1 MALGKAFIEVHA
13 DTKPFARELG
23 RDLIKILEAAEKDV
37 RKLARQTGE
46 TIAAETGRGIERN
59 RKKIGD
65 GLGKALDDATKGQGG
80 VFSRF
85 TKGIIDSIDDGLSG
99 LPAEVKVALGAALA
113 AMLPFIGAAISGL
126 VNTTIVA
133 AFAGL
138 GFLIGSQ
145 FTAVQ
150 TGWET
155 LLADLRDLFLGA
167 GVVFVEPVLA
177 AFELIRER
185 LFAMEGWFRE
195 IFATAATFVEPV
207 TSALLGFVEGLLP
220 GLLDTLRNAATIIA
234 SLEVAFFN
242 LGRAVGEALSIIS
255 GSRYADEGF
264 RDLLFIIGSLILGT
278 AAFIRALTE
287 IYGRLRDIALLMSG
301 PSGIAQFIAGGA
313 VDAAAES
320 ARNAASA
327 NGLWANS
334 FYEVA
339 SATEAQQAAM
349 KDLNNQLAAYERM
362 VLAQINNEI
371 AWEQAIDDFTESV
384 KENGRSLKLTEQAGR
399 DNANALI
406 NLAQVALRTRT
417 EQINM
422 GVEVGVAQ
430 QKFEQQRAA
439 IYELAR
445 QMKLGKV
452 ETDRIVGALLNI
464 PPPAP
469 TGVDA
474 ASITRLQKLLTLIQQ
489 IYSAPGFGAIFGAV
503 FDAARAARNTPAYAN
518 GGIVTSP
525 TMGLIGEAGAEAII
539 PLNKPQRAAQ
549 LLSQSGLSNM
559 MGPTVNVYIGN
570 QQIDAYIDDR
580 VDGRIGVTARS
591 LAYGGRGF

>member
-46 TIAAETGRGIERN
+46 TIATETGKGIEKN
-59 RKKIGD
+59 RKKIGN
-65 GLGKALDDATKGQGG
+65 GLGKALDDATKDQGG
-80 VFSRF
+80 IFSRF
-85 TKGIIDSIDDGLSG
+85 AKGIIDSIDDGLSG
-99 LPAEVKVALGAALA
+99 LPAEVKIALGAALA

-145 FTAVQ
+145 FAAVQ
-150 TGWET
+150 TGWE
-155 LLADLRDLFLGA
+155 LLVADLRDLFLGA

-185 LFAMEGWFRE
+185 LFAMEGWFKE
-195 IFATAATFVEPV
+195 IFATAATFIEPV
-207 TSALLGFVEGLLP
+207 TGAFLGFIEGLLP
-220 GLLDTLRNAATIIA
+220 GLLDTLQNAASIIA
-234 SLEVAFFN
+234 SLEISFYN

-255 GSRYADEGF
+255 GSQYADQGF
-264 RDLLFIIGSLILGT
+264 RDLLFVIGSLILGT

-301 PSGIAQFIAGGA
+301 PKGIAQF
-313 VDAAAES
+313 AAETAADKS
-320 ARNAASA
+320 AEAAKNAASA
-327 NGLWANS
+327 NGLWADS
-334 FYEVA
+334 FNPLVA
-339 SATEAQQAAM
+339 QTEAEAKAIQQ
-349 KDLNNQLAAYERM
+349 LNQQITALERLT
-362 VLAQINNEI
+362 LAQVNNEI

-406 NLAQVALRTRT
+406 NMAQVALRTRT
-417 EQINM
+417 EQIALT
-422 GVEVGVAQ
+422 GDVDKAEVAFQ
-430 QKFEQQRAA
+430 RQKAA
-439 IYELAR
+439 IYALAA
-445 QMKLGKV
+445 QMKLSKAD
-452 ETDRIVGALLNI
+452 TDRLVGALLDI

-469 TGVDA
+469 TGVTPQ
-474 ASITRLQKLLTLIQQ
+474 SITNMQKFLSLLSTVLGLL
-489 IYSAPGFGAIFGAV
+489 PGLGVAGSLLGGAGK
-503 FDAARAARNTPAYAN
+503 AYAD

-525 TMGLIGEAGAEAII
+525 TMGLVGEAGPEAII